1 VHLTSPASWTAF
13 AAAVALSVGIQ
24 STAYPAAPSRLSQEI
39 PPGSAAQ
46 EDTIQ
51 EWVPCRRT
59 LPSCVS
65 KSLGAT
71 RLEEG
76 ESVDVDG
83 RLDEGIWRRASFT
96 SDFTQRSPNPGAP
109 PTERTEFA
117 FVYTE
122 TALYIGARMYAE
134 DPSQIRAILARRDD
148 GGDSERIIV
157 NIDSYQNRRTY
168 YSIAVTAAGSRLDW
182 FTGEDANNFRERDYS
197 WNPVWSADAVID
209 SVGWTAEMR
218 IPFSQLR
225 FNQAEL
231 VDFGVNVNR
240 YIPSRN
246 EDVYWIAVPRDE
258 AGWTSWFGDLEGL
271 SQIKMRRPVEFVPY
285 VAGGARVVS
294 STLLDPADPFTSRSQ
309 TDGRAGADLKM
320 GIGPSLTLDATFNPD
335 FGQVEADPAEVNLS
349 AFPTFFPERR
359 PFFVEGKELL
369 EAEGLFYSRRI
380 GARPRGSVD
389 ADWVDRPRNTTI
401 LAAGKLTGRTPG
413 GLAVGALASVT
424 AEETASTYDETTGE
438 FGEARVEPATV
449 WAVASLR
456 QQIGPEG
463 TTVGLSATGVRR
475 DLGARDDLLF
485 QMNREAF
492 AAQAD
497 WNIRI
502 DGGNYE
508 LRGLAAGSR
517 VNGSAPAIQRVQ
529 EFSARYFQRPD
540 ADYVDYDTTRTSLSG
555 YRARLEFERESAVHW
570 LWGVGFGATSPGF
583 EINDAGRLRKADRI
597 EGEARLEYRET
608 QPGSTFQ
615 EWSVQLDAESAWNY
629 GWVRQP
635 GEIELSSRFT
645 LLSFW
650 GFGAEVGF
658 RPRAQ
663 SDFLTRGGPSM
674 GTSSNVSFQGNF
686 NTDRRKL
693 TTFRLNFHYN
703 RGELGDWGA
712 WAGGRIEFKPGGAF
726 QLSFEPEYA
735 RWYETRQY
743 VGTFDGGSPATFG
756 SRYVFGH
763 LEGSEVNMQIRLN
776 YAFTPDISLEGY
788 AEPFAA
794 AGTFSRYGELEATG
808 SRFLRTYGTDGTT
821 IEESDGP
828 APREI
833 TVTDG
838 DDTFS
843 FDREDY
849 QALSFRSNVV
859 FRWEWRPNSTLYLI
873 WQVDNGSGIPVTRPD
888 PVAPGDAWRSLSEP
902 GQNFFAIKAAYWLPI

>member
-1 VHLTSPASWTAF
+1 MLRIFRSHTAALAGACVVLLPPP
-13 AAAVALSVGIQ
+13 AAAGAPLSHVQ
-24 STAYPAAPSRLSQEI
+24 QVPAA
-39 PPGSAAQ
+39 
-46 EDTIQ
+46 EDTLR
-51 EWVPCRRT
+51 EWTPCRRT

-65 KSLGAT
+65 KTLGAT
-71 RLEEG
+71 RLLAD
-76 ESVDVDG
+76 ESIDVDG
-83 RLDEGIWRRASFT
+83 RLDEGLWQRATFT
-96 SDFTQRSPNPGAP
+96 SDFTQRSPDPGAP

-148 GGDSERIIV
+148 GGDSERLIV

-197 WNPVWSADAVID
+197 WNPVWSAGAVVD
-209 SVGWTAEMR
+209 SAGWTAELR

-225 FNQAEL
+225 FNEADL

-240 YIPSRN
+240 YIPSKS
-246 EDVYWIAVPRDE
+246 EDIYWIAVPRDE

-271 SQIKMRRPVEFVPY
+271 EGIQTRRPVELVPY
-285 VAGGARVVS
+285 VAGATNVVS
-294 STLLDPADPFTSRSQ
+294 TTLDDPDDPFSSRSEF
-309 TDGRAGADLKM
+309 DGRAGADLKM

-335 FGQVEADPAEVNLS
+335 FGQVEADPAEVNLT

-380 GARPRGSVD
+380 GARPRVGVD
-389 ADWVDRPRNTTI
+389 AEFADYPRNTTI

-413 GLAVGALASVT
+413 GLSVGVLGSVT
-424 AEETASTYDETTGE
+424 SEENARTFDSGTGE
-438 FGEARVEPATV
+438 FGEARVAPATV
-449 WAVASLR
+449 WATASLK
-456 QQIGPEG
+456 QEIGPEG
-463 TTVGLSATGVRR
+463 TTVRFSGTGVRR
-475 DLGARDDLLF
+475 DLGARDDLVFL
-485 QMNREAF
+485 MSREAY
-492 AAQAD
+492 ALQTDA
-497 WNIRI
+497 NIRI
-502 DGGNYE
+502 AGGTYE
-508 LRGLAAGSR
+508 LRGLATGSH
-517 VNGSAPAIQRVQ
+517 VAGSAPAIQRLQ

-555 YRARLEFERESAVHW
+555 YRTRLEFERVSARHW

-583 EINDAGRLRKADRI
+583 DINDAGRLRKADRI

-608 QPGSTFQ
+608 QPGPTFQ
-615 EWSVQLDAESAWNY
+615 EYSIELDAQSSWNY

-650 GFGAEVGF
+650 GFGGEIGF

-663 SDFLTRGGPSM
+663 SDFLTRGGPTM
-674 GTSSNVSFQGNF
+674 GTSRNVSFSGHM

-693 TTFRLNFHYN
+693 TTFRLNAHYN
-703 RGELGDWGA
+703 RGELGDYGA
-712 WAGGRIEFKPGGAF
+712 WVGGRIEFKPGGAF
-726 QLSFEPEYA
+726 QLSFNPEYA
-735 RWYETRQY
+735 RWHETRQY
-743 VGTFDGGSPATFG
+743 VGTFEGGGPATYG
-756 SRYVFGH
+756 SRYVFGA
-763 LEGSEVNMQIRLN
+763 LDASEVSMQIRLN
-776 YAFTPDISLEGY
+776 YAFTPDLSLEAY

-794 AGTFSRYGELEATG
+794 SGTYSRYGELEAAG
-808 SRFLRTYGTDGTT
+808 SRFLRFYGTDGTT

-838 DDTFS
+838 NDTFS
-843 FDREDY
+843 FDREDFE
-849 QALSFRSNVV
+849 ALSFRSNVV
-859 FRWEWRPNSTLYLI
+859 FRWEWRPNSTLFLI
-873 WQVDNGSGIPVTRPD
+873 WQVDNGAGNPVTRP
-888 PVAPGDAWRSLSEP
+888 PAVHPGDAWRSLSAP
-902 GQNFFAIKAAYWLPI
+902 GQNFFAVKASYWLPI